1 MFSPTFSID
10 DGHPLDL
17 KVAGILAKKGYKAI
31 FYIPIKN
38 SEGLPTLNK
47 KQILFL
53 SKHFEIGSHTYNHVV
68 LTDLSPK
75 KIEKEIVIG
84 KEALEDIIGKKV
96 TSFCPP
102 RGKYNQEVLDIAEK
116 LGITD
121 VRSARI
127 VNFHKSVKAGL
138 WHPNLHLYPHPLIKD
153 LINCLKYL
161 DPLSFSVRLEYRKL
175 KHLELIKVFKK
186 AKFSPHFWLHSWEID
201 KLGLWNIVN
210 SL

>member
-1 MFSPTFSID
+1 MFFPTFSID

-17 KVAGILAKKGYKAI
+17 KIAEALARKKYKAI
-31 FYIPIKN
+31 FYLPIKN

-53 SKHFEIGSHTYNHVV
+53 SKHFEIGSHTYHHVV
-68 LTDLSPK
+68 LTVLPPK
-75 KIEKEIVIG
+75 KIEKEISMG
-84 KEALEDIIGKKV
+84 KEALEDIIGKEI

-102 RGKYNQEVLDIAEK
+102 RGKYNREVLAIAKK

-127 VNFHKSVKAGL
+127 VNFHRVVRSGL

-153 LINCLKYL
+153 LINCFKYF
-161 DPLSFSVRLEYRKL
+161 DPLSFSLRLKYRKL
-175 KHLELIKVFKK
+175 KHLELARIFKRLK
-186 AKFSPHFWLHSWEID
+186 YSPHFWLHSWEID
-201 KLGLWNIVN
+201 KLGLWDTVN

>member
-1 MFSPTFSID
+1 MFSPRFCID

-17 KVAGILAKKGYKAI
+17 KVAKILAEKGYKAI

-68 LTDLSPK
+68 LTGFPPK
-75 KIEKEIVIG
+75 KIEKEIKEG
-84 KEALEDIIGKKV
+84 KEAIEDIIGKKV

-102 RGKYNQEVLDIAEK
+102 RGKYNREVLEITKK

-121 VRSARI
+121 VRSGRI
-127 VNFHKSVKAGL
+127 VNFHKVSRAGL
-138 WHPNLHLYPHPLIKD
+138 WHPNLHLYPHSLTKD
-153 LINCLKYL
+153 LINCLKYY
-161 DPLSFSVRLEYRKL
+161 DPLSFSLRLKYRKL
-175 KHLELIKVFKK
+175 KHLELIRVFKRVK
-186 AKFSPHFWLHSWEID
+186 YSPHFWLHSWEVD
-201 KLGLWNIVN
+201 KEGLWDIVN
-210 SL
+210 TL

>member
-1 MFSPTFSID
+1 MFSPRFSID

-17 KVAGILAKKGYKAI
+17 KVAEILAEKGYKAI

-38 SEGLPTLNK
+38 SEGRPTLNK

-68 LTDLSPK
+68 LTGLPPK
-75 KIEKEIVIG
+75 KIEKEIAGG
-84 KEALEDIIGKKV
+84 KETLEDIIGKKV

-102 RGKYNQEVLDIAEK
+102 GGKYNREVLAITKK

-127 VNFHKSVKAGL
+127 VNFHKSTKSGL

-153 LINCLKYL
+153 LINCGKYF
-161 DPLSFSVRLEYRKL
+161 DPLSFSLRLKYKNL
-175 KHLELIKVFKK
+175 KHLGLIRIFKRV
-186 AKFSPHFWLHSWEID
+186 KFSPHFWLHSWEID
-201 KLGLWNIVN
+201 KLGLWDMLN